1 MSERI
6 AFPSP
11 ILAPYIKQ
19 YWTIQTTLPG
29 EVPYT
34 FRTIPSGLTEFMFYF
49 GGKPKINNSSK
60 SIDSNFIVSGHQ
72 KQFEDLI
79 IDSEM
84 TIFSIVFHP
93 QGLMRFLQLPLN
105 ELFNQHV
112 SLAQVAPKLCSEL
125 LPRLTDAKS
134 FQARVALVEHFLIQQ
149 LRHHTTT
156 PNFPRIS
163 HVIKQILHK
172 QGQVSIDELAHEACF
187 SRRQFERVF
196 SELIGQSPK
205 QYLKTVRL
213 QQTLHLKK
221 QNQHLSIA
229 DLAFIGGYYDQ
240 AHLTNEF
247 KLLTGLTP
255 KQYFTSC
262 SPFSDLF
269 S

>member
-11 ILAPYIKQ
+11 ILSPYIKQ
-19 YWTIQTTLPG
+19 YWTIKTTLPG
-29 EVPYT
+29 DVPYT

-49 GGKPKINNSSK
+49 GGKPKINDSSK

-79 IDSEM
+79 IDNEM
-84 TIFSIVFHP
+84 TIFGIVFHP
-93 QGLMRFLQLPLN
+93 QGLMRFLQFPLT
-105 ELFNQHV
+105 ELYNQHV
-112 SLAQVAPKLCSEL
+112 SLAQVAPKLSKEL
-125 LPRLTDAKS
+125 LPRLTDSNS
-134 FQARVALVEHFLIQQ
+134 FHERVKIVEHFLIQQ
-149 LRHHTTT
+149 LQNPTTT
-156 PNFPRIS
+156 SNFSRIN
-163 HVIKQILHK
+163 HVIKQILEKH
-172 QGQVSIDELAHEACF
+172 GQVSIDELAHEACF

-196 SELIGQSPK
+196 SERIGQSPK

-213 QQTLHLKK
+213 QRTLHLKK
-221 QNQHLSIA
+221 QDLYLSIA

-255 KQYFTSC
+255 KQYFTSY